1 MEDSEGRYV
10 ARKPKRYSPEL
21 RAEVVKAVLEGGLS
35 YTEAARDF
43 DLVPQ
48 TVHNWVA
55 AEKKK
60 RDEGQSAGARGQV
73 VDDLERRI
81 RELEQE
87 NAFLKKAAAF
97 FAKEQR

>member
-1 MEDSEGRYV
+1 M
-10 ARKPKRYSPEL
+10 ARKPRRYSPEL
-21 RAEVVKAVLEGGLS
+21 RAEVVKAVLEGGMS

-43 DLVPQ
+43 DLIPQ
-48 TVHNWVA
+48 TVSNWVA
-55 AEKKK
+55 AEKRRKNQGAPAAA
-60 RDEGQSAGARGQV
+60 EGQVA
-73 VDDLERRI
+73 DLERRI

>member
-1 MEDSEGRYV
+1 VR
-10 ARKPKRYSPEL
+10 
-21 RAEVVKAVLEGGLS
+21 AVLEGGRS
-35 YTEAARDF
+35 YTEAAHDF
-43 DLVPQ
+43 DLIPQ

-60 RDEGQSAGARGQV
+60 RNEGQSSAEGSGQV
-73 VDDLERRI
+73 AELERRI

>member
-1 MEDSEGRYV
+1 M
-10 ARKPKRYSPEL
+10 ARKQRRYSPEL
-21 RAEVVKAVLEGGLS
+21 RAEVVSTVLEGGLS

-60 RDEGQSAGARGQV
+60 RAEERPAEAQSRVGE
-73 VDDLERRI
+73 LERRV

-97 FAKEQR
+97 FAKGQR

>member
-1 MEDSEGRYV
+1 V
-10 ARKPKRYSPEL
+10 ARKQRRYSPEL

-43 DLVPQ
+43 DLIPQ

-60 RDEGQSAGARGQV
+60 NEGQAPVAEPGQSAE
-73 VDDLERRI
+73 LERRI

-87 NAFLKKAAAF
+87 NAFLKKAVAF

>member
-1 MEDSEGRYV
+1 M
-10 ARKPKRYSPEL
+10 ARKPKRYPPEL
-21 RAEVVKAVLEGGLS
+21 RAEVVRAVLEGGRS
-35 YTEAARDF
+35 YTEAAREF
-43 DLVPQ
+43 DLIPQ
-48 TVHNWVA
+48 TVHNWVT

-60 RDEGQSAGARGQV
+60 NESRPTTAGTGQV
-73 VDDLERRI
+73 AELEQRI

>member
-1 MEDSEGRYV
+1 
-10 ARKPKRYSPEL
+10 L
-21 RAEVVKAVLEGGLS
+21 RAEVVKAVLQGGRS
-35 YTEAARDF
+35 YTEAAREF
-43 DLVPQ
+43 DLIPQ

-60 RDEGQSAGARGQV
+60 NEEAQPASAGPGKVAE
-73 VDDLERRI
+73 LERRI

-97 FAKEQR
+97 FAREQR

>member
-1 MEDSEGRYV
+1 M
-10 ARKPKRYSPEL
+10 ARRPRKYSPEL
-21 RAEVVKAVLEGGLS
+21 KAEVVKAVLEGGLS

-43 DLVPQ
+43 DLVAQ
-48 TVHNWVA
+48 TVHNWVT

-60 RDEGQSAGARGQV
+60 RAEESPTATRGQV
-73 VDDLERRI
+73 GELERRI

>member
-1 MEDSEGRYV
+1 M
-10 ARKPKRYSPEL
+10 ARRQRRYSPEFK
-21 RAEVVKAVLEGGLS
+21 AEVVKAVLDGGVS

-48 TVHNWVA
+48 TVHNWVS
-55 AEKKK
+55 AEKKR
-60 RDEGQSAGARGQV
+60 RDADRSTGAGGREAE
-73 VDDLERRI
+73 LERRVQ
-81 RELEQE
+81 ELEQE

>member
-1 MEDSEGRYV
+1 M
-10 ARKPKRYSPEL
+10 ARSRRRYSPEL
-21 RAEVVKAVLEGGLS
+21 RAEAVKAVLNGGLS
-35 YTEAARDF
+35 YTEAAREF
-43 DLVPQ
+43 DLIPQ

-60 RDEGQSAGARGQV
+60 MNEGQAAVAEPGQAT
-73 VDDLERRI
+73 DMERRI

-87 NAFLKKAAAF
+87 NAFLKKAVAF